1 MYINVVEFKAAFTGI
16 RIYCHNRSYK
26 PIRVMSDSYTAIAYI
41 NNKGGINSKKCNEI
55 AKEIWLRCF
64 KNNSLISAAHNQENR
79 ILKLTNFLGN
89 LTIIQNGNLIL
100 RYLLKLLISLA
111 PQKLIFLLPE

>member
-64 KNNSLISAAHNQENR
+64 KNNSLISAAHISGKQNTEADKFSR
-79 ILKLTNFLGN
+79 KLNNNT
-89 LTIIQNGNLIL
+89 
-100 RYLLKLLISLA
+100 
-111 PQKLIFLLPE
+111 EW